1 MAVICSNLKH
11 YPIQRALHA
20 QNLMATVIMEELP
33 ALKLKCSIEPDRV
46 ETVLNSNQFNCD
58 IPELS

>member
-11 YPIQRALHA
+11 YPIQRTLHA
-20 QNLMATVIMEELP
+20 QNLIATIIREELP

-46 ETVLNSNQFNCD
+46 EIDLNSNQFNCD